1 VILVLPARQRIS
13 FNSNMFIKKVEASLM
28 KRENMYKLE
37 VAEMTPREIDLII
50 LSVNNMTFTKL

>member
-1 VILVLPARQRIS
+1 MILVLPARQRIS